1 LSFSDIHTKEQH
13 LVELLRK
20 QDQQALNLLYDKY
33 GQALFGVIYRI
44 VKNKQI
50 AEEVLQTTF
59 FKIWDKGAD
68 YDPQKGRLFTWI
80 LNIARNTAI
89 DNTRSKFYKEALKSE
104 SLDIDKIDQG
114 ISNEIKIDLI
124 GLNDFTKHLKK
135 EQKQVIDL
143 VYFHG
148 YSHTEAARELNIPL
162 GTVKSKVRASIK
174 LLRKLMLSE

>member
-1 LSFSDIHTKEQH
+1 MSFSDIHTTEQH

-20 QDQQALNLLYDKY
+20 KDEQVLNLLYEKY

-59 FKIWDKGAD
+59 FKIWDKGTN

-80 LNIARNTAI
+80 LNIARNAAI
-89 DNTRSKFYKEALKSE
+89 DNTRSKFYKEALKSDA
-104 SLDIDKIDQG
+104 LDIDKIDKE
-114 ISNEIKIDLI
+114 INNEIKIDLI

-135 EQKQVIDL
+135 EQKEVIDL
-143 VYFHG
+143 IYFRG
-148 YSHTEAARELNIPL
+148 YSHTETAKELNMPL